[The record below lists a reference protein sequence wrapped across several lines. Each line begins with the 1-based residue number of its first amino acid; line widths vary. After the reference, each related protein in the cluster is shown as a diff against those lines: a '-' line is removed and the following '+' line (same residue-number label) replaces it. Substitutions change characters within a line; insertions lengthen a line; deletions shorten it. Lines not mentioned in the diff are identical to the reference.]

1 MLSLRVGNIRIFVAC
16 LKQANRRNIKSGDVG
31 DCPYVCTLCIGSL
44 APVSSGRRMGQVV
57 IDVGDCSQAMLELE
71 QIREVADRYA

>member
-1 MLSLRVGNIRIFVAC
+1 VAC
-16 LKQANRRNIKSGDVG
+16 LKQANRRNINLVTWGIA
-31 DCPYVCTLCIGSL
+31 YVCTLCIGSL

>member
-1 MLSLRVGNIRIFVAC
+1 MPKTS
-16 LKQANRRNIKSGDVG
+16 KQTKHKSGDVG

-44 APVSSGRRMGQVV
+44 APVSSARRMGQVV